1 MSEPVQAPQIS
12 TDVKYETI
20 ARFPDYVEA
29 QALVDQLSDKEFDVS
44 TVKIVG
50 EGLRSEE
57 FVTGRM
63 TKGRAA
69 LAGLGSGAWFGLFIG
84 ILFGL
89 FAPGFGLLS
98 IMLWSVVIGAIWGAI
113 FGFVAHLATG
123 GKRDF
128 KSLKTMAAETYLVQ
142 VQASRANDAMSVLG
156 R

>member
-1 MSEPVQAPQIS
+1 MAYEIQTAAA
-12 TDVKYETI
+12 KYETI
-20 ARFPDYVEA
+20 ARFRDYAEA
-29 QALVDQLSDKEFDVS
+29 QAVVDTLSDREFDVS

-57 FVTGRM
+57 YVTGRL

-69 LAGLGSGAWFGLFIG
+69 LAGLGSGAWLGLFIG

-89 FAPGFGLLS
+89 FAPAFGWLS
-98 IMLWSVVIGAIWGAI
+98 IILWSVVIGAVWGAI

-128 KSLKTMAAETYLVQ
+128 KSVRTTAADTYLVQ
-142 VQASRANDAMSVLG
+142 VQAERANEAITVLN

>member
-1 MSEPVQAPQIS
+1 MTEPIHT
-12 TDVKYETI
+12 TDIQSDVRYETI
-20 ARFPDYVEA
+20 ARFPEYAEA
-29 QALVDQLSDKEFDVS
+29 QAVVDQLSDREFDVS
-44 TVKIVG
+44 TIKIVG

-98 IMLWSVVIGAIWGAI
+98 IILWSVVIGAIWGAI

-142 VQASRANDAMSVLG
+142 VQASRANEAMSVLG

>member
-1 MSEPVQAPQIS
+1 MAYEIQTAAA
-12 TDVKYETI
+12 KYETI
-20 ARFPDYVEA
+20 ARFPDYAEA
-29 QALVDQLSDKEFDVS
+29 QAVVDTLSDREFDVS

-57 FVTGRM
+57 YVTGRL

-69 LAGLGSGAWFGLFIG
+69 LAGLGSGAWLGLFIG

-89 FAPGFGLLS
+89 FAPAFGWLS
-98 IMLWSVVIGAIWGAI
+98 IILWSVVIGAVWGAI
-113 FGFVAHLATG
+113 FGFMAHLATG

-128 KSLKTMAAETYLVQ
+128 KSVRTTAADTYLVQ
-142 VQASRANDAMSVLG
+142 VQAERANEAITVLN

>member
-1 MSEPVQAPQIS
+1 MAYEIQTAAA
-12 TDVKYETI
+12 KYETI
-20 ARFPDYVEA
+20 ARFPNYAEA
-29 QALVDQLSDKEFDVS
+29 QAVVDTLSDREFDVS

-57 FVTGRM
+57 YVTGRL

-69 LAGLGSGAWFGLFIG
+69 LAGLGSGAWLGLFIG

-89 FAPGFGLLS
+89 FAPAFGWLS
-98 IMLWSVVIGAIWGAI
+98 IILWSVVIGAVWGAI

-128 KSLKTMAAETYLVQ
+128 KSVRTTAADTYLVQ
-142 VQASRANDAMSVLG
+142 VQAERANEAITVLN

>member
-1 MSEPVQAPQIS
+1 MAYEIQTAAA
-12 TDVKYETI
+12 KYETI
-20 ARFPDYVEA
+20 ARFPDYAEA
-29 QALVDQLSDKEFDVS
+29 QAVVDTLSDREFDVS

-57 FVTGRM
+57 YVTGRL

-69 LAGLGSGAWFGLFIG
+69 LAGLGSGAWLGLFIG

-89 FAPGFGLLS
+89 FAPAFGWLS
-98 IMLWSVVIGAIWGAI
+98 IILWSVVIGAVWGVI

-128 KSLKTMAAETYLVQ
+128 KSVRTTAADTYLVQ
-142 VQASRANDAMSVLG
+142 VRAERAHEAITVLD

>member
-1 MSEPVQAPQIS
+1 MSESIPAAGIQGTVN
-12 TDVKYETI
+12 YETI
-20 ARFPDYVEA
+20 ARFSDYMEA

-57 FVTGRM
+57 YVTGRM

-69 LAGLGSGAWFGLFIG
+69 LAGAGSGAWFGLFIG

-89 FAPGFGLLS
+89 FAPAFGLLW
-98 IMLWSVVIGAIWGAI
+98 IILWSVIIGAIFGAI

-128 KSLKTMAAETYLVQ
+128 KSLRTMAAETYLVQ
-142 VQASRANDAMSVLG
+142 VQVGHANAALQAVG

>member
-1 MSEPVQAPQIS
+1 MAYEIQTAAA
-12 TDVKYETI
+12 KYETI
-20 ARFPDYVEA
+20 ARFPDYTEA
-29 QALVDQLSDKEFDVS
+29 QAVVDTLSDREFDVS

-57 FVTGRM
+57 YVTGRL

-69 LAGLGSGAWFGLFIG
+69 LAGLGSGAWLGLFIG

-89 FAPGFGLLS
+89 FAPAFGWLS
-98 IMLWSVVIGAIWGAI
+98 IILWSVVIGAVWGAI

-128 KSLKTMAAETYLVQ
+128 KSVRTTAADTYLVQ
-142 VQASRANDAMSVLG
+142 VRAERAHEAITVLN

>member
-1 MSEPVQAPQIS
+1 MAYEIQTAAA
-12 TDVKYETI
+12 KYETI
-20 ARFPDYVEA
+20 ARFPDYAEA
-29 QALVDQLSDKEFDVS
+29 QAVVDTLSDREFDVS

-57 FVTGRM
+57 YVTGRL

-69 LAGLGSGAWFGLFIG
+69 LAGLGSGAWLGLFIG

-89 FAPGFGLLS
+89 FAPAFGWLS
-98 IMLWSVVIGAIWGAI
+98 IILWSVVIGAVWGAI

-128 KSLKTMAAETYLVQ
+128 KSVRTTAADTYLVQ
-142 VQASRANDAMSVLG
+142 VQAERANEAITVLN

>member
-20 ARFPDYVEA
+20 ARYNDYVEA

-98 IMLWSVVIGAIWGAI
+98 IILWSVVIGAIWGAI

-128 KSLKTMAAETYLVQ
+128 KSLKTMAADTYLVQ
-142 VQASRANDAMSVLG
+142 VQASRANEAMQVLG

>member
-1 MSEPVQAPQIS
+1 MQTAAA
-12 TDVKYETI
+12 KYETI
-20 ARFPDYVEA
+20 ARFRDYAEA
-29 QALVDQLSDKEFDVS
+29 QAVVDTLSDREFDVS

-57 FVTGRM
+57 YVTGRL

-69 LAGLGSGAWFGLFIG
+69 LAGLGSGAWLGLFIG

-89 FAPGFGLLS
+89 FAPAFGWLS
-98 IMLWSVVIGAIWGAI
+98 IILWSVVIGAVWGAI

-128 KSLKTMAAETYLVQ
+128 KSVRTTAADTYLVQ
-142 VQASRANDAMSVLG
+142 VQAERAHEAITVLN

>member
-1 MSEPVQAPQIS
+1 MTEPIHT
-12 TDVKYETI
+12 TDIQSDVRYETI
-20 ARFPDYVEA
+20 ARFPDYAEA
-29 QALVDQLSDKEFDVS
+29 QAVVDQLSDKEFDVS
-44 TVKIVG
+44 TIKIVG

-89 FAPGFGLLS
+89 FAPGFGLIS
-98 IMLWSVVIGAIWGAI
+98 IILWSMVIGAIWGAI

-142 VQASRANDAMSVLG
+142 VQASRANEAMSVLG

>member
-1 MSEPVQAPQIS
+1 MTEPIHT
-12 TDVKYETI
+12 TDVQSDVSYETI
-20 ARFPDYVEA
+20 ARFSNYAEA
-29 QALVDQLSDKEFDVS
+29 QAVVDQLSDKEFDVS
-44 TVKIVG
+44 TIKIVG

-57 FVTGRM
+57 YVTGRM

-89 FAPGFGLLS
+89 FAPGFGLIS
-98 IMLWSVVIGAIWGAI
+98 IILWSMVIGAIWGAI

-142 VQASRANDAMSVLG
+142 VQSPRANEAMSVLG

>member
-1 MSEPVQAPQIS
+1 MAYEIQTAAA
-12 TDVKYETI
+12 KYETI
-20 ARFPDYVEA
+20 ARFRDYAEA
-29 QALVDQLSDKEFDVS
+29 QAVVDTLSDREFDVS

-57 FVTGRM
+57 YVTGRL

-69 LAGLGSGAWFGLFIG
+69 LAGLGSGAWLGLFIG

-89 FAPGFGLLS
+89 FAPAFGWLS
-98 IMLWSVVIGAIWGAI
+98 IILWSVVIGAVWGAI

-128 KSLKTMAAETYLVQ
+128 KSVRTTAADTYLVQ
-142 VQASRANDAMSVLG
+142 VQAERAHEAITVLN

>member
-1 MSEPVQAPQIS
+1 MTEPIHT
-12 TDVKYETI
+12 TDIQSDVRYETI
-20 ARFPDYVEA
+20 ARFPDYAEA
-29 QALVDQLSDKEFDVS
+29 QAVVDQLSDKEFDVS
-44 TVKIVG
+44 TIKIVG

-89 FAPGFGLLS
+89 FAPGFGLIS
-98 IMLWSVVIGAIWGAI
+98 IILWSMVIGAIWGAI

-123 GKRDF
+123 GERDF

-142 VQASRANDAMSVLG
+142 VQASRANEAMSVLG

>member
-1 MSEPVQAPQIS
+1 MTEPIHT
-12 TDVKYETI
+12 TDIQPDVRYETI
-20 ARFPDYVEA
+20 ARFPDYAEA
-29 QALVDQLSDKEFDVS
+29 QAVVDQLSDKEFDVS
-44 TVKIVG
+44 TIKIVG